1 MSLYFSVLIFHIQCC
16 VCVWISIGFQQ
27 LVFLV
32 FFQLVIRVTFVCL
45 LEEPSG
51 SCPHTCES
59 RSELCFWLTYTHIH
73 TQTHTHS
80 DALPTHLHTLQI
92 FKPQW
97 LPETANIWHLTWVYV
112 CEDSHHFSVT
122 KSLKH
127 TSQWYMHL
135 LTEPTHMKKKTLYD
149 SYTATIYLPYLIGQK
164 YLLCFIQVQYIY
176 KIRPIM
182 ATFIWKSTHTTCRG
196 FLGHIWILHI
206 ILYTFYMTTVCK
218 GVWY

>member
-135 LTEPTHMKKKTLYD
+135 LTEPTHMKKKNPVWF
-149 SYTATIYLPYLIGQK
+149 IYSNNISS
-164 YLLCFIQVQYIY
+164 LLNWPEIPSVFHSSPIHIQNQTNY
-176 KIRPIM
+176 
-182 ATFIWKSTHTTCRG
+182 
-196 FLGHIWILHI
+196 GH
-206 ILYTFYMTTVCK
+206 FYMKKYT
-218 GVWY
+218 YNL